1 MTLLGR
7 ELILGVGGGIS
18 AYKSAD
24 LLRRL
29 QDVGFGVTVIPTR
42 ASLNFVGVATWEAL
56 SGRPVNQNLWEN
68 VYEVPHIKSA
78 RQANLIVIA
87 PATADLIAKIS
98 GGIADDL
105 LTNVV
110 SAASCPIVLVPAMH
124 PEMWLSAAN
133 QENIAKLRSRGIL
146 VIEPDEG
153 RMTGEDFGVGRYP
166 EVSRI
171 ISEVSSF
178 AEIKSDLLGKKVLI
192 TAGGTREAI
201 DPVRFIGNHSSG
213 KQGYAIAVAARNRG
227 AQVVLIS
234 ANSSLQDPPGV
245 KVIKVS
251 STSQMQEVLAKEFTD
266 SQILVMAAAVADA
279 RPLSLSQEKIKKGNL
294 ENIEL
299 QLNPDLLKELG
310 AIRGKNQVL
319 VAFAAETESI
329 GDATIEAARTKMIS
343 KGADL
348 IFLNDVSN
356 GAIFGEDKTSGILID
371 SDGTSVEFNLQSKD
385 TLADLLLDSALD
397 KLGIS

>member
-29 QDVGFGVTVIPTR
+29 QDIGFGVSVIPTR
-42 ASLNFVGVATWEAL
+42 ASLNFVGSATWEAL

-68 VYEVPHIKSA
+68 VHEVPHVKRA
-78 RQANLIVIA
+78 REANLILIA

-133 QENIAKLRSRGIL
+133 QENVAILRSRGVL

-153 RMTGEDFGVGRYP
+153 RMTGDDFGVGRYP

-201 DPVRFIGNHSSG
+201 DPVRYIGNHSSG
-213 KQGYAIAVAARNRG
+213 KQGYAVAVAARNRG

-245 KVIKVS
+245 QVIKVS
-251 STSQMQEVLAKEFTD
+251 SASQMQEALAKEFTD

-279 RPLSLSQEKIKKGNL
+279 RPLSSSQEKIKKGNFA
-294 ENIEL
+294 NIEL

-310 AIRGKNQVL
+310 VIRGKNQVL
-319 VAFAAETESI
+319 VAFAAETEAI
-329 GDATIEAARTKMIS
+329 GDATIEAAKTKMLS

-371 SDGTSVEFNLQSKD
+371 NNGKSIECKLQGKD

>member
-68 VYEVPHIKSA
+68 VHEVPHIKSA

-245 KVIKVS
+245 EVIKVS
-251 STSQMQEVLAKEFTD
+251 STSQMQEALAKEFTD

>member
-29 QDVGFGVTVIPTR
+29 QDVGFGVSVIPTR
-42 ASLNFVGVATWEAL
+42 ASLNFVGSATWEAL

-68 VYEVPHIKSA
+68 VHEVPHIKRA
-78 RQANLIVIA
+78 REANLILIA

-133 QENIAKLRSRGIL
+133 QENVAILRSRGVL

-153 RMTGEDFGVGRYP
+153 RMTGDDFGVGRYP

-201 DPVRFIGNHSSG
+201 DPVRYIGNHSSG
-213 KQGYAIAVAARNRG
+213 KQGYAVAVAARNRG

-245 KVIKVS
+245 EVIKVS
-251 STSQMQEVLAKEFTD
+251 SASQMQEALTKEFND

-279 RPLSLSQEKIKKGNL
+279 RPLSLSQEKIKKGIFA
-294 ENIEL
+294 NIEL

-310 AIRGKNQVL
+310 VIRGKNQVL

-329 GDATIEAARTKMIS
+329 SDATIEAAKTKMLS

-371 SDGTSVEFNLQSKD
+371 NNGKSIECKLQGKD